1 LAIPSL
7 VDQITILILE
17 KAVQV
22 CVQKS

>member
-7 VDQITILILE
+7 IDQITILILE